1 MQELFDKITNWLQQY
16 PVLYNNL
23 KFIGVFGLA
32 LLAYITVKLIANK
45 VIKKITSRTKT
56 EIDELVFNERFIK
69 RIALVAPVYVLNR
82 FSFLLPQFEEPIHIL
97 SSILIVLMI
106 MLTAGSVLSS
116 YSDVYERSGKSSERP
131 IKGYLQIAKILAYF
145 FGFISIIGIITGQN
159 VWNLFAGLAAASALV
174 LLIFRDTILSFV
186 ASIQINSYDLIRKD
200 DWIEMPK
207 YGADG
212 DVIDIS
218 LNVIK
223 VQNWDK
229 TIVVIP
235 TYKLLEESFKNWR
248 GMQMTG
254 SRRIKRSILID
265 VNSVT
270 FCNDEMLDRFRKFRL
285 ITDYI
290 DSKTEELKKYN
301 EEHNADDSEII
312 NGRRLTNLGT
322 FRKYLEFYLRQH
334 EDVNKGLT
342 FMVRH
347 LDPGPTGIPIEVYV
361 FATTTQWVKYEGIQ
375 ADIFDHIFAVVPQFG
390 LKVFQTPSGSD
401 FRYLKS

>member
-1 MQELFDKITNWLQQY
+1 MQEIFDNIKSWFQQY

-32 LLAYITVKLIANK
+32 IAAYLLVKLVVNK
-45 VIKKITSRTKT
+45 VIKKITSKTKT
-56 EIDELVFNERFIK
+56 EIDEIVFNEKFVK
-69 RIALVAPVYVLNR
+69 RIALIAPVYVLNR
-82 FSFLLPQFEEPIHIL
+82 FSYLLPQFEQFIHLI

-106 MLTAGSVLSS
+106 MLIIGSVLTS
-116 YSDVYERSGKSSERP
+116 YNEVYERLGKSSERP
-131 IKGYLQIAKILAYF
+131 IKGYLQVAKIFTYF
-145 FGFISIIGIITGQN
+145 FGTIFIIGIVTGQN

-186 ASIQINSYDLIRKD
+186 ASIQINSYDLIRKG

-207 YGADG
+207 FGADG

-265 VNSVT
+265 VNSVK
-270 FCNDEMLDRFRKFRL
+270 FCDDEMLKHFRKYQL
-285 ITDYI
+285 ITEYI
-290 DSKTEELKKYN
+290 DSKIEELKKSN
-301 EEHNADDSEII
+301 AEHNVDDSELI

-322 FRKYLEFYLRQH
+322 FRKYLEHYLRKR

-361 FATTTQWVKYEGIQ
+361 FASTTEWVKYEGIQ
-375 ADIFDHIFAVVPQFG
+375 ADIFDHIFAVVPQFD

-401 FRYLKS
+401 FRYLKN

>member
-1 MQELFDKITNWLQQY
+1 MQELFDNISSWFQQY
-16 PVLYNNL
+16 PVLYYNL
-23 KFIGVFGLA
+23 KFIGVFSLA
-32 LLAYITVKLIANK
+32 IIAYFIVKFAANK
-45 VIKKITSRTKT
+45 VIRKITSKTKT
-56 EIDELVFNERFIK
+56 EIDEIVFNEKFVK
-69 RIALVAPVYVLNR
+69 RIALIAPVYVLNR
-82 FSFLLPQFEEPIHIL
+82 FSYLLPQFENFIHL
-97 SSILIVLMI
+97 VSSILIVLMI
-106 MLTAGSVLSS
+106 MLIIGSVLTS
-116 YSDVYERSGKSSERP
+116 YNEVYERLGKSSERP
-131 IKGYLQIAKILAYF
+131 IKGYLQITKIFTYF
-145 FGFISIIGIITGQN
+145 FGAIFIIGIITGQN

-186 ASIQINSYDLIRKD
+186 ASIQINSYDLIRKG

-207 YGADG
+207 FGADG

-265 VNSVT
+265 VNSVK
-270 FCNDEMLDRFRKFRL
+270 FCDDEMIKKFRKYQL
-285 ITDYI
+285 ITEYI
-290 DSKTEELKKYN
+290 DSKIEELKKFN
-301 EEHNADDSEII
+301 VENKIDASELI

-322 FRKYLEFYLRQH
+322 FRKYLEYYLRKR

-361 FATTTQWVKYEGIQ
+361 FASTTEWVKYEGIQ
-375 ADIFDHIFAVVPQFG
+375 ADIFDHIFAVVPQFD

-401 FRYLKS
+401 FRYLKN